1 MPEFLD
7 MGKYA
12 PFVWPSYALTV
23 LVMAG
28 LVIVSVRRLRQNKR
42 ALKALGDPLAA
53 GGRRAAKRDE
63 TT

>member
-1 MPEFLD
+1 MPEILD

-12 PFVWPSYALTV
+12 PFVWPSYGLTV
-23 LVMAG
+23 LIMAG
-28 LVIVSVRRLRQNKR
+28 LVVTSVRRLKR
-42 ALKALGDPLAA
+42 CKRELRALGDPLAA